1 MTFFSIRH
9 IKTKPNFYRII
20 FFLLILL
27 YASLPTSAQEGY
39 EVKKIRFDGNQ
50 TFKKDELLSNMAMYE
65 ISFIQ
70 RILRRKEPYFYSSE
84 FADNDLEC
92 LIRFYQ
98 SEGFIYIQ
106 ANVDTINT
114 DREKRTV
121 DVLFNIREGDP
132 ILVDSIAFEFQ
143 NAVPS

>member
-27 YASLPTSAQEGY
+27 FASLPASAQEGY
-39 EVKKIRFDGNQ
+39 EVKKIRFDGNK

-70 RILRRKEPYFYSSE
+70 RNSGSTFLSK
-84 FADNDLEC
+84 
-92 LIRFYQ
+92 RF
-98 SEGFIYIQ
+98 
-106 ANVDTINT
+106 
-114 DREKRTV
+114 
-121 DVLFNIREGDP
+121 
-132 ILVDSIAFEFQ
+132 
-143 NAVPS
+143 